1 VSDLNR
7 QYKSENIH
15 STHTKPIEHIIRELQ
30 EEIMNYRDL
39 KMALVYVIILF
50 VTPLVIMSC
59 GQEKKSAKKE
69 SPAKIDNLVEESELT
84 TITLTP
90 RAEERLG
97 IETAPA
103 LYRSMPGFMELGGEI
118 IAPPGTEIKITA
130 PLAGTVRLNSKGQS
144 IYAGAKVKKGQKIMR
159 LLLIPPEQD
168 LIGAQDEAAAKQVE
182 YDVALAKM
190 ARTTQMLKDGAT
202 SEKALQE
209 AQSEL
214 ASAQASL
221 NEARGKLNLLNGTG
235 SDSDDNGLST
245 LMLEAPIDG
254 ILYHLYVAPGQT
266 VPASTALF
274 DVVSQKPVWVRV
286 PVYSGNL
293 SKIDLKRNAVV
304 QSLGAKDQ
312 TMLAEAVPVQGPP
325 LSNAISASS
334 DLYYQLR
341 NEEGLFRI
349 GERVRVKLILKSEQR
364 GLMIPLSS
372 IAYDMYGGTWVY
384 VKTAPQVFTRCRVE
398 ITRII
403 DDNAVINR
411 GIRENDQVVTTAVA
425 ELYGTEFGG
434 LK

>member
-1 VSDLNR
+1 
-7 QYKSENIH
+7 
-15 STHTKPIEHIIRELQ
+15 
-30 EEIMNYRDL
+30 MNYRDL
-39 KMALVYVIILF
+39 KMTLLYAIMLF
-50 VTPLVIMSC
+50 VAPMVVMSC
-59 GQEKKSAKKE
+59 GQEKLSEKKG
-69 SPAKIDNLVEESELT
+69 SPAKIDNPVEESELT

-118 IAPPGTEIKITA
+118 IAPPGTEIKISA
-130 PLAGTVRLNSKGQS
+130 PLAGTVRFSSKGQS
-144 IYAGAKVKKGQKIMR
+144 IYAGANIKKGQEIMR
-159 LLLIPPEQD
+159 LLLMPPEQD
-168 LIGAQDEAAAKQVE
+168 LMGAQDEVAAKQVE
-182 YDVALAKM
+182 YDVARAKM
-190 ARTTQMLKDGAT
+190 ARTEQMLKDGAT

-209 AQSEL
+209 VQAEL

-221 NEARGKLNLLNGTG
+221 NTARGKLNLLNGTG
-235 SDSDDNGLST
+235 NDSDDSGLST

-254 ILYHLYVAPGQT
+254 VLYHLYVAPGQT
-266 VPASTALF
+266 VPASTTLF

-293 SKIDLKRNAVV
+293 SKINLNENAVV
-304 QSLGAKDQ
+304 QSLGAKNQ
-312 TMLAEAVPVQGPP
+312 TMLAEAVPVKGPP

-334 DLYYQLR
+334 DLYYQLP
-341 NEEGLFRI
+341 NEDGLFRI
-349 GERVRVKLILKSEQR
+349 GERVRVKLILQSEER
-364 GLMIPLSS
+364 GLVIPLSS

-384 VKTAPQVFTRCRVE
+384 VKTAPQIFTRCRVE

-403 DDNAVINR
+403 DDNAVISR